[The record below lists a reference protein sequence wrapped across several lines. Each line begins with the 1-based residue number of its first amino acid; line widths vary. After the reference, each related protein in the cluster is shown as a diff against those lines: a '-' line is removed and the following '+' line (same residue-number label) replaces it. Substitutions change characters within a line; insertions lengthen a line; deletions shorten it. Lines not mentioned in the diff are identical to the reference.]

1 MHNVYSF
8 FLQYIYTL
16 LIIKEASMDFLSL
29 TLIGILVLVFALA
42 LANVFH
48 YLRDISAKLD
58 DISST
63 LNAMKDHIE

>member
-1 MHNVYSF
+1 MN
-8 FLQYIYTL
+8 
-16 LIIKEASMDFLSL
+16 FLSL